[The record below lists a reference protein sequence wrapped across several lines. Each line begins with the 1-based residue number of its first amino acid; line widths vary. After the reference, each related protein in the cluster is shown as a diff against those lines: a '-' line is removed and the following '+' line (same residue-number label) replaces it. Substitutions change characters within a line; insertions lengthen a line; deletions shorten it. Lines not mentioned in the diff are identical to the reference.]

1 MSKKLPKATAETLD
15 DIRRDAP
22 PAPEP
27 PAADPVAPEAIPDSA
42 PETSAPFLEEGESV
56 ALRRARAGEIVERHT
71 AYAAVGGLLPLPLLD
86 TLSVMATVALMIQ
99 AVAELYGQPVRRE
112 RARVLAA
119 SLAGG
124 IGQAGAGSA
133 TASALAKWVPGANAV
148 GMVVSSVAAAA
159 LTRSIGRAFIL
170 HFETGGVALQFD
182 AAALR
187 AYFAA
192 SSRSQPISRQ

>member
-1 MSKKLPKATAETLD
+1 MSRKLPKATAETLD

-27 PAADPVAPEAIPDSA
+27 PAAGPVAPEPAREVPA
-42 PETSAPFLEEGESV
+42 AFPGEGESV

-170 HFETGGVALQFD
+170 HFETGGTALQFD
-182 AAALR
+182 AEALR